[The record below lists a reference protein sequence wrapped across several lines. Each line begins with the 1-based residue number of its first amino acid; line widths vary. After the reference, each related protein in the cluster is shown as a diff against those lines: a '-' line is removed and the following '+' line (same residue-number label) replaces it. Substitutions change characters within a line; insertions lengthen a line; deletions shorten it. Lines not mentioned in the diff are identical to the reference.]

1 VIDRKYGLKR
11 KVVFTNG
18 CFDILHAGH
27 IRFLQAAKDCGDT
40 LVVGLNTDRSIKR
53 IKGKARPII
62 CQEQRV
68 EVLLGLKTVDFV
80 ILFDEDNP
88 LKLIE
93 TIKPDI
99 LVKGEDWKSGSI
111 IGEEF
116 VESYGGEVIR
126 ILFEIDIS
134 TSSIIKKILRIIE
147 SKGK

>member
-27 IRFLQAAKDCGDT
+27 IRFLQSAKDCGDT
-40 LVVGLNTDRSIKR
+40 LVIGLNSDKSIKK
-53 IKGKARPII
+53 IKGQDRPII

-68 EVLLGLKTVDFV
+68 EVLLGLKSVDYV
-80 ILFDEDNP
+80 VLFDEVDP

-93 TIKPDI
+93 TIKPDV
-99 LVKGEDWKSGSI
+99 LVKGKDWESGTI

-126 ILFEIDIS
+126 IPFEIDIS